1 MTPLQKSVRNR
12 CIESEGC
19 WVWVGAFQPCGTT
32 PTMRLNGRVAG
43 VRRFLAIDM
52 ERDVRDKVVTHKCGN
67 PACVNPE
74 HLAVITR
81 SKLQKRI
88 AGERSYKTNPLRQ
101 KKIADKARENSKLN
115 LAIVEQIRAADGSQR
130 KIAAEYGITQA
141 TVSCIKSGRTWRDY
155 SNPFSALVGAL
166 TR

>member
-1 MTPLQKSVRNR
+1 VTPLQEFVKNR
-12 CIESEGC
+12 CIETEGC
-19 WVWVGAFQPCGTT
+19 WEWAGAVQPHGST
-32 PTMRLNGRVAG
+32 PTMRHNGRVAG

-52 ERDVRDKVVTHKCGN
+52 GKEVKGKVVTHKCGN

-81 SKLQKRI
+81 GKLQKRI
-88 AGERSYKTNPLRQ
+88 AGERNYKTNPLRQ

-115 LAIVEQIRAADGSQR
+115 LSIVEQIRAADGSQR

-155 SNPFSALVGAL
+155 SNPFAALVGAL